1 MNPDDKAI
9 PILPSRDLAATVAF
23 YRRLGFEGGVHSHGD
38 YAILTRGTAELH
50 FFTHRELK
58 PAESHAGCYI
68 RVADVDS
75 IYRDFA
81 AAGLPGQ
88 GIPRLDRLEDKPWG
102 LREFALATPDGHRI
116 TCGQPIRKP

>member
-9 PILPSRDLAATVAF
+9 PILPSRDLAATVSF
-23 YRRLGFEGGVHSHGD
+23 YRRLGFEGDIHSHGD
-38 YAILTRGTAELH
+38 YAILVRGTAELH
-50 FFTHRELK
+50 FFTQRELK

-75 IYRDFA
+75 IYRAFA

-88 GIPRLDRLEDKPWG
+88 GIPRLDRLENKPWG
-102 LREFALATPDGHRI
+102 LREFALVDADGNLVRV
-116 TCGQPIRKP
+116 GQIIRR